1 MLNSL
6 QSNFSNTETE
16 RTELSVRIREVSVRG
31 HYDDVTFMTPL
42 IVQFYKCSLAKT
54 RLTLVFKLRAFKVIN
69 SQYKDTV
76 FQ

>member
-16 RTELSVRIREVSVRG
+16 RTERSVRIREVSVRG

-54 RLTLVFKLRAFKVIN
+54 RLTLRAFKVIN

>member
-16 RTELSVRIREVSVRG
+16 RTERSVRIREVSVRD

>member
-1 MLNSL
+1 MD
-6 QSNFSNTETE
+6 
-16 RTELSVRIREVSVRG
+16 

-42 IVQFYKCSLAKT
+42 IIQFYKCSVAKT

>member
-16 RTELSVRIREVSVRG
+16 RTERSVRIREVSVRG
-31 HYDDVTFMTPL
+31 HYDDVTSMTPV